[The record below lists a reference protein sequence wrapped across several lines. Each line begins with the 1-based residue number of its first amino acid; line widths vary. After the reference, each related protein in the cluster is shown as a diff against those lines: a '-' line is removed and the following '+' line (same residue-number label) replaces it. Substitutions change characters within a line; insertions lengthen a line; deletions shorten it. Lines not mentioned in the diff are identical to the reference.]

1 MKEYTKKCVSLRQN
15 DQNVPKYCVLC
26 AEEYTG
32 LRKSTPLPVVAKIS
46 YMKTVCPG
54 AKLLTNM
61 SYGYIIYEKCAPR
74 GEERLDGK
82 LVVITGANCGIGLE
96 VDFQFSLEL

>member
-1 MKEYTKKCVSLRQN
+1 MKSVR
-15 DQNVPKYCVLC
+15 
-26 AEEYTG
+26 
-32 LRKSTPLPVVAKIS
+32 
-46 YMKTVCPG
+46 PG

-61 SYGYIIYEKCAPR
+61 SYGYILYENFAPR

-96 VDFQFSLEL
+96 VDFLFFVLKFLELFFNLSFARLLGS

>member
-1 MKEYTKKCVSLRQN
+1 
-15 DQNVPKYCVLC
+15 
-26 AEEYTG
+26 
-32 LRKSTPLPVVAKIS
+32 
-46 YMKTVCPG
+46 MKTVCPG

-61 SYGYIIYEKCAPR
+61 SYGYVIYEKCVPR

-96 VDFQFSLEL
+96 VDFQFFLEL